1 MEKWTRNYVLSV
13 QVDENAKEYVDIMM
27 PLTISFDIKR
37 SVNSTANTASITV
50 LNLSEDTRRK
60 VFLDNY
66 KFMYYKGIELRAGY
80 GDRIENLPLIFK
92 GNIQSAF
99 SKRNGVDYE
108 TTIDA
113 LDGGFAYVN
122 ASSNRQF
129 AKGTTDRQALKALT
143 TDLKNYH
150 IEPGHLGNFNSV
162 LPRSNAVSGST
173 LDLFSTFSEDNFFI
187 DLEKMNCLLDNE
199 GFEGNIKVIDASCG
213 LLGSPLREEAF
224 LTFEMIFEPRLQIGQ
239 FVEIKS
245 QTETIYNG
253 TCKVVGIEH
262 SGTISDA
269 QSGQCKTKVSLNYI
283 EGLPVVVK

>member
-1 MEKWTRNYVLSV
+1 MKKWTRNYILTV
-13 QVDENAKEYVDIMM
+13 QVDKNAKEYVNITY
-27 PLTISFDIKR
+27 PLTISFHIKR

-50 LNLSEDTRRK
+50 LNLAESTRRK

-66 KFMYYKGIELRAGY
+66 KFMYYKGVELRAGY
-80 GDRIENLPLIFK
+80 GDSIENMPLIFK

-108 TTIDA
+108 TTIEA

-122 ASSNRQF
+122 ATSNRQF
-129 AKGTTDRQALKALT
+129 AKGTTDKQALKELIS
-143 TDLKNYH
+143 DLDNYH
-150 IEPGHLGNFNSV
+150 IKPGRLGNFNSA
-162 LPRSNAVSGST
+162 LTRGNSISGST
-173 LDLFSTFSEDNFFI
+173 MEFINSFSENNFFI

-199 GFEGNIKVIDASCG
+199 GFYGNIKVIDASCG

-239 FVEIKS
+239 LVELKS
-245 QTETIYNG
+245 STELVYNG
-253 TCKVVGIEH
+253 TYKVIGIEH

-269 QSGQCKTKVSLNYI
+269 QSGQCKTKVVLNYI
-283 EGLPVVVK
+283 NDVPVIV

>member
-1 MEKWTRNYVLSV
+1 MQKWTRNYVLTV
-13 QVDENAKEYVDIMM
+13 QVDQKGKEYVDIKF
-27 PLTISFDIKR
+27 PLTISFHIKR
-37 SVNSTANTASITV
+37 SINSTANTASITV
-50 LNLSEDTRRK
+50 LNLSEATRRK

-80 GDRIENLPLIFK
+80 GEEIETLPLIFK

-108 TTIDA
+108 TSMEA

-122 ASSNRQF
+122 ANSNRQF
-129 AKGTTDRQALKALT
+129 PKGTTDRQAIKQLIA
-143 TDLKNYH
+143 DLKEYH
-150 IEPGHLGNFNSV
+150 VNPGHIGNFNLS
-162 LPRSNAVSGST
+162 LSRGNSITGST
-173 LDLFSTFSEDNFFI
+173 IENIGSFSENNFFI

-199 GFEGNIKVIDASCG
+199 GFYGNIKVIDADCG

-239 FVEIKS
+239 LVELKS
-245 QTETIYNG
+245 QTEFIYNG
-253 TCKVVGIEH
+253 TYKVIGIEH

-269 QSGQCKTKVSLNYI
+269 QSGQCKTKVTLNYI
-283 EGLPVVVK
+283 NSPVVLG